1 MSGRVAHLG
10 WVLGLCAACAV
21 PVANDLDEPTA
32 NRVVAALGRNGV
44 AADKQRDPDNEGR
57 FSVDVGRGDASFA
70 LSVMAREE
78 LPRHTSPGL
87 SDSLGQGSFIP
98 SRSDERARLLV
109 GTATELERSLLGVD
123 GVISARVHLAV
134 PASDPLDPTAPAQVP
149 TASVLIKY
157 GGPTPPITAHDVSQL
172 VAGAVQGLQAEHV
185 TVLLKAV
192 AEPVERTG
200 TELVRLGP
208 LTTTRSSLPY
218 LRWMIAC
225 VATLNVSMVALLFAL
240 WMRMRRKPAAAELA
254 GKREA

>member
-1 MSGRVAHLG
+1 M
-10 WVLGLCAACAV
+10 
-21 PVANDLDEPTA
+21 PVANDLDESTA

-44 AADKQRDPDNEGR
+44 AADKQRAPDSDGR

-78 LPRHTSPGL
+78 LPRQAAPGL
-87 SDSLGQGSFIP
+87 AETLGQPSFIP

-109 GTATELERSLLGVD
+109 GTATELERSLLGLD
-123 GVISARVHLAV
+123 RVISARVHLAV
-134 PASDPLDPTAPAQVP
+134 PSSDPLDPTAPTVAP
-149 TASVLIKY
+149 TASVLLKY
-157 GGPTPPITAHDVSQL
+157 GGANAPLTAAEVSDL
-172 VAGAVQGLQAEHV
+172 VAGAVQGLTAEHV
-185 TVLLKAV
+185 TVVLKAV

-225 VATLNVSMVALLFAL
+225 VATLNVSMVALLFVL
-240 WMRMRRKPAAAELA
+240 WLRAKRRPTPEFVSKSGA
-254 GKREA
+254 

>member
-1 MSGRVAHLG
+1 MWGAV
-10 WVLGLCAACAV
+10 VLACTACAV
-21 PVANDLDEPTA
+21 PVANDLDEATA

-57 FSVDVGRGDASFA
+57 FSVDVGRGDVSFA

-78 LPRHTSPGL
+78 LPRATSPGL
-87 SDSLGQGSFIP
+87 SESLSQRGFIP

-109 GTATELERSLLGVD
+109 GTATELERSLLGLD

-134 PASDPLDPTAPAQVP
+134 PLADPLDPGSPAPPP
-149 TASVLIKY
+149 TASVLIKH
-157 GGPTPPITAHDVSQL
+157 GGSLPPISPDDVSQL
-172 VAGAVQGLQAEHV
+172 VAGAVQGLSADRV

-192 AEPVERTG
+192 EEPVERTG

-218 LRWMIAC
+218 LRWMLAC
-225 VATLNVSMVALLFAL
+225 VAALNVSMVALLFAL
-240 WMRMRRKPAAAELA
+240 WLRTRRKPEGEPAE
-254 GKREA
+254 RQES

>member
-1 MSGRVAHLG
+1 
-10 WVLGLCAACAV
+10 
-21 PVANDLDEPTA
+21 VANDLDEPTA

-78 LPRHTSPGL
+78 LPRALAPGL
-87 SDSLGQGSFIP
+87 TESLGQTSFIP

-134 PASDPLDPTAPAQVP
+134 PVSDPLDAAAPAQP
-149 TASVLIKY
+149 TTASVLIKH
-157 GGPTPPITAHDVSQL
+157 GGLLPPISPEDVSQL
-172 VAGAVQGLQAEHV
+172 VAGAVQGLAADHV

-225 VATLNVSMVALLFAL
+225 VAALNVSMVALLFAL
-240 WMRMRRKPAAAELA
+240 WARARRKPEGEPLE
-254 GKREA
+254 KPET

>member
-1 MSGRVAHLG
+1 MSGRSANLW
-10 WVLGLCAACAV
+10 WVPGLCMGVACAV

-57 FSVDVGRGDASFA
+57 FGVDVGRGDASFA

-78 LPRHTSPGL
+78 LPRQSAPGL
-87 SDSLGQGSFIP
+87 SESLGQSSFIP

-109 GTATELERSLLGVD
+109 GTASELERSLLGID

-134 PASDPLDPTAPAQVP
+134 PQSDPLDPSAPVQVA
-149 TASVLIKY
+149 TASVLVKH
-157 GGPTPPITAHDVSQL
+157 GGATPPISAGDIRQL
-172 VAGAVQGLQAEHV
+172 VAGAVQGLVPEHV

-240 WMRMRRKPAAAELA
+240 WLRARRKPDRELL
-254 GKREA
+254 ESDS

>member
-1 MSGRVAHLG
+1 
-10 WVLGLCAACAV
+10 V

-44 AADKQRDPDNEGR
+44 AADKQRDQDSEGR
-57 FSVDVGRGDASFA
+57 FSVDVGRGDASYA

-78 LPRHTSPGL
+78 LPRRSTPGL
-87 SDSLGQGSFIP
+87 SETLGQSSFIP
-98 SRSDERARLLV
+98 SRSDEHARLLV
-109 GTATELERSLLGVD
+109 GTAAELERSLLGVD

-134 PASDPLDPTAPAQVP
+134 PASDPLDPASATEVP
-149 TASVLIKY
+149 TASVLIKH
-157 GGPTPPITAHDVSQL
+157 GGALPPLSAAEVSRL
-172 VAGAVQGLQAEHV
+172 VAGAVQGLAPEQV
-185 TVLLKAV
+185 SVLSKAV

-225 VATLNVSMVALLFAL
+225 VAVLNVSMVALLFVL
-240 WMRMRRKPAAAELA
+240 WTRARRKPDAELLGTA
-254 GKREA
+254 EG

>member
-1 MSGRVAHLG
+1 M
-10 WVLGLCAACAV
+10 VLACAACAV

-44 AADKQRDPDNEGR
+44 AADKQRDPDKEGR
-57 FSVDVGRGDASFA
+57 FSVDVGSGDASFA

-78 LPRHTSPGL
+78 LPRAATPGL
-87 SDSLGQGSFIP
+87 SETLGQSSFIP

-134 PASDPLDPTAPAQVP
+134 PVTDPLDATAPAQPP
-149 TASVLIKY
+149 TASVLIKH
-157 GGPTPPITAHDVSQL
+157 GGALSPISPDDVSQL
-172 VAGAVQGLQAEHV
+172 VAGAVQGLAADHV

-192 AEPVERTG
+192 AEPVERTS

-225 VATLNVSMVALLFAL
+225 VAALNVSMVALLFAL
-240 WMRMRRKPAAAELA
+240 WVRTRRKPEAEALEKPAA
-254 GKREA
+254 

>member
-1 MSGRVAHLG
+1 
-10 WVLGLCAACAV
+10 V

-44 AADKQRDPDNEGR
+44 AADKQRDQDSEGR
-57 FSVDVGRGDASFA
+57 FSVDVGRGDASYA

-78 LPRHTSPGL
+78 LPRRSTPGL
-87 SDSLGQGSFIP
+87 SETLGQSSFIP
-98 SRSDERARLLV
+98 SRSDEHARLLV
-109 GTATELERSLLGVD
+109 GTAAELERSLLGVD

-134 PASDPLDPTAPAQVP
+134 PASDPLDPASATEVP
-149 TASVLIKY
+149 TASVLIKH
-157 GGPTPPITAHDVSQL
+157 GGALPPLSAAEVSRL
-172 VAGAVQGLQAEHV
+172 VAGAVQGLAPEQV
-185 TVLLKAV
+185 SVLSKAV

-225 VATLNVSMVALLFAL
+225 VAVLNVSMVALLFVL
-240 WMRMRRKPAAAELA
+240 WTRARRKPDAELL
-254 GKREA
+254 GRSEG

>member
-1 MSGRVAHLG
+1 
-10 WVLGLCAACAV
+10 
-21 PVANDLDEPTA
+21 
-32 NRVVAALGRNGV
+32 LGRNGV
-44 AADKQRDPDNEGR
+44 AADKQRDPASDGH

-78 LPRHTSPGL
+78 LPRQAAPGL
-87 SDSLGQGSFIP
+87 SETLGQPSFIP

-109 GTATELERSLLGVD
+109 GTATELERSLLGLD
-123 GVISARVHLAV
+123 HMISARVHLAV
-134 PASDPLDPTAPAQVP
+134 PSSDPMDPTAPAQVP
-149 TASVLIKY
+149 TASVLLKY
-157 GGPTPPITAHDVSQL
+157 GGATAPLSSREVSQL
-172 VAGAVQGLQAEHV
+172 VAGAVQGLDAERV
-185 TVLLKAV
+185 TVVLKAV

-240 WMRMRRKPAAAELA
+240 WLRAKRKPTSESVSRRGA
-254 GKREA
+254 

>member
-1 MSGRVAHLG
+1 M
-10 WVLGLCAACAV
+10 

-78 LPRHTSPGL
+78 LPRAQTPGL
-87 SDSLGQGSFIP
+87 SESLGQSSFIP

-109 GTATELERSLLGVD
+109 GTAAELERSLLGVD

-134 PASDPLDPTAPAQVP
+134 PVADPLDALAPALPP
-149 TASVLIKY
+149 TASVLIKH
-157 GGPTPPITAHDVSQL
+157 GGSLPPINPDDVSQL
-172 VAGAVQGLQAEHV
+172 VAGAVQGLAADHV
-185 TVLLKAV
+185 TVLLKGV

-218 LRWMIAC
+218 LRWMLAC
-225 VATLNVSMVALLFAL
+225 VAALNVSMVALLFAL
-240 WMRMRRKPAAAELA
+240 WMRTRRKPEAEALD
-254 GKREA
+254 RPST